1 MPAGVRSGYSK
12 PNSQI
17 VYAVEGWKDNQGG
30 DVHRGMPIPAYT
42 VDEQIYQKCPS
53 IVVST
58 VDKFAQLPRHSTGR
72 IGQLFGAV
80 GSYHQDTG
88 FVRSNEPSSDLI
100 SNFSTQGGLLPP
112 NLIVQDELHLIEGP
126 LGSMVGFYETVIDKL
141 MSEHPHLEHY

>member
-1 MPAGVRSGYSK
+1 MPAGTRDLK
-12 PNSQI
+12 TKFLH
-17 VYAVEGWKDNQGG
+17 AVEGWKDTQDG
-30 DVHRGMPIPAYT
+30 DIHRGMPIPAYT

-58 VDKFAQLPRHSTGR
+58 VDKFAQLPRQSTGR

-88 FVRSNEPSSDLI
+88 FRRSTEASTDFI
-100 SNFSTQGGLLPP
+100 SNFNTQGGLLPP

-126 LGSMVGFYETVIDKL
+126 LGSMVGFTR
-141 MSEHPHLEHY
+141 P